1 MNKEYNSTYFRKTL
15 FLKTFYNKL
24 LLFYREKINLI
35 FNENINYN
43 LNKSLLDIGT
53 TPSLKD
59 MHNVILTKT
68 QDNNNITCL
77 SDQDCNILKDK
88 FTNVK
93 NFLKID
99 GKNTNLK
106 NESFDIVYSNAV
118 IEHVGSFQNQTKF
131 IRECVRLSKSEVFI
145 TTPNRFFPFDF
156 HTKIPLLHMLPKSLH
171 RKILKF
177 IGLSFYAN
185 EKNLNLLSK
194 SEIIKICDIIQIK
207 NYRILEF
214 KIALLTSNLILIIRK

>member
-1 MNKEYNSTYFRKTL
+1 M
-15 FLKTFYNKL
+15 
-24 LLFYREKINLI
+24 
-35 FNENINYN
+35 ENINYN
-43 LNKSLLDIGT
+43 LDKSLLDIGT
-53 TPSLKD
+53 TPSLND

-77 SDQDCNILKDK
+77 SDQDCNILKSK

-93 NFLKID
+93 NFLKVD

-118 IEHVGSFQNQTKF
+118 IEHVGSFENQIKF

-177 IGLSFYAN
+177 IGLGFYAN

-194 SEIIKICDIIQIK
+194 SEIVKICDIIQLK
-207 NYRILEF
+207 NYRILEL
-214 KIALLTSNLILIIRK
+214 KITLLTSNLILIIRK